1 MINDELTLTVND
13 NKIIACRRGDNLFK
27 VLCSAGYVFSGNCGG
42 LGRCPPARSIATTSF
57 LGNIFLPP
65 EII

>member
-1 MINDELTLTVND
+1 MINNELTLTVND

-42 LGRCPPARSIATTSF
+42 LGVRDVWWM
-57 LGNIFLPP
+57 
-65 EII
+65 